1 MIVSEELD
9 DVTMEKD
16 TDVRRDFQFISV
28 HSSVE
33 AAVAHMVKH
42 QHTHQMVAGSSPWS
56 PDCTLTY
63 RLNFQ
68 DNSTSRW
75 IFVFL
80 CDETLLRF

>member
-42 QHTHQMVAGSSPWS
+42 QHTHQMVAGSSP
-56 PDCTLTY
+56 
-63 RLNFQ
+63 
-68 DNSTSRW
+68 
-75 IFVFL
+75 
-80 CDETLLRF
+80 